1 MRRTHPFWGIMWY
14 NQLYTFKNVL
24 LHVVTYTS
32 PTGRFIIGWNVL
44 PHQRTQQN
52 YAYLDKSMILN
63 ECLIQQLKSRHVGL
77 VTRTKTILP
86 VTLRWGGY
94 AVNNQ
99 EIWYINA
106 VIHECESSIFR
117 WKHMYYTCTHNMYV
131 YYIYTIYIYYTC
143 SIVIQ
148 YFIHGW
154 PIIWSQSLSSIQI
167 KHDRLVTSSTSLTGH
182 VLSSMARPGSKY
194 GSICLAEFYSWS
206 VAHSMRT
213 HDRQTPLTPLCSRF
227 LLGESQIC
235 HPQLLAKILPR
246 NNHHFHPS
254 QKITISTNHP
264 KYAWNLWNNNYIIT
278 I

>member
-99 EIWYINA
+99 KIWYINA

-131 YYIYTIYIYYTC
+131 YYIYIYIYIYILYMQYRHTVLHSWLANHLE
-143 SIVIQ
+143 SIPLINTDQ
-148 YFIHGW
+148 G
-154 PIIWSQSLSSIQI
+154 
-167 KHDRLVTSSTSLTGH
+167 
-182 VLSSMARPGSKY
+182 
-194 GSICLAEFYSWS
+194 WS
-206 VAHSMRT
+206 VGHFEHFIDWACSVEHGSTRVQVWVNLSC
-213 HDRQTPLTPLCSRF
+213 RVLQLISGPLNEDT
-227 LLGESQIC
+227 
-235 HPQLLAKILPR
+235 
-246 NNHHFHPS
+246 
-254 QKITISTNHP
+254 
-264 KYAWNLWNNNYIIT
+264 W
-278 I
+278 

>member
-14 NQLYTFKNVL
+14 NQLYTFKMCCYTLWHTHPQLVGL
-24 LHVVTYTS
+24 LLGETFYHIS
-32 PTGRFIIGWNVL
+32 EL
-44 PHQRTQQN
+44 SRTTHIWTNQ
-52 YAYLDKSMILN
+52 
-63 ECLIQQLKSRHVGL
+63 CLIQQLKSRHVGL

-86 VTLRWGGY
+86 VTLRWAGY

-99 EIWYINA
+99 EILDTSMLWFMKT
-106 VIHECESSIFR
+106 CESSKLSDENICII
-117 WKHMYYTCTHNMYV
+117 HAHIICMSII
-131 YYIYTIYIYYTC
+131 YIYYYTC

-167 KHDRLVTSSTSLTGH
+167 KDDRLVTSSTSLTGH
-182 VLSSMARPGSKY
+182 VLSSMARPGSKS

-227 LLGESQIC
+227 LLGKSQIC